1 RRQVWGLLCVPAP
14 SRPVP
19 SRPPPPASPGRRRVR
34 RPLRREAWA
43 SRAAVQGSAA
53 ASLSRWPGKAA
64 AAVLPSPVQPP
75 CLPLRRPPA
84 PSSRWIMK
92 CSGECKYTEEEAKKL
107 GVVGWVKNTSQGTV
121 TGQVQGPED
130 KVNAMKSWLSKVG
143 SPSSRIDR
151 TSFSNEKEI
160 SKLDFSGFS
169 TRY

>member
-1 RRQVWGLLCVPAP
+1 MRAVCRGEGWRPARTQILWSLPGVKISQLLAET
-14 SRPVP
+14 S
-19 SRPPPPASPGRRRVR
+19 
-34 RPLRREAWA
+34 
-43 SRAAVQGSAA
+43 
-53 ASLSRWPGKAA
+53 
-64 AAVLPSPVQPP
+64 
-75 CLPLRRPPA
+75 
-84 PSSRWIMK
+84 
-92 CSGECKYTEEEAKKL
+92 YTEEEARKL

-151 TSFSNEKEI
+151 TNFSNEKEI

>member
-1 RRQVWGLLCVPAP
+1 MRAVCRGEGWRPARTQILW
-14 SRPVP
+14 SL
-19 SRPPPPASPGRRRVR
+19 PGVKISQ
-34 RPLRREAWA
+34 PLAET
-43 SRAAVQGSAA
+43 S
-53 ASLSRWPGKAA
+53 
-64 AAVLPSPVQPP
+64 
-75 CLPLRRPPA
+75 
-84 PSSRWIMK
+84 
-92 CSGECKYTEEEAKKL
+92 YTEEEARKL

-151 TSFSNEKEI
+151 TNFSNEKEI